1 MEFKDFFDMIDFME
15 SLEEA
20 QKTGNHE
27 FTCPICGGKA
37 KWSCSECSEQV
48 SAKCDGCGI
57 SLVKQEE

>member
-1 MEFKDFFDMIDFME
+1 MEFKDFFDMIDFMD

-20 QKTGNHE
+20 QKIEDHE

-37 KWSCSECSEQV
+37 KWSYSECNGQII
-48 SAKCDGCGI
+48 AKCDRCGI